1 MIGISWNCR
10 GLGNPRTVLAL
21 CEINKSRKPDFI
33 FLIETLV
40 HSAQVEKLKSKL
52 GFEGAFYVDRVGR
65 GGGLTFL
72 WRKTGMFSLLSYSQS
87 HIDMEVSEEDGL
99 RWRVTGFYGFPDRS
113 Q

>member
-1 MIGISWNCR
+1 MRSTN
-10 GLGNPRTVLAL
+10 LASL
-21 CEINKSRKPDFI
+21 ILF
-33 FLIETLV
+33 FLLKLLYI
-40 HSAQVEKLKSKL
+40 EKLKSKL